1 MEKILQILAVFALLM
16 LVVRG
21 LYGSGRKVP
30 PVRLSR
36 PVEGRPA
43 GGWGDLMEGVFGP
56 AEERERLGVPDGVDA
71 FLFDE
76 GSRLLFC
83 YTVEGR
89 LTIYRRLA
97 GGKRELQE
105 LSVPLDCSAMWW
117 NPQDRKIFLE
127 EGGEWFVYGAEGKG
141 FSFFISLTFE
151 EPHAAAYPFFIFI
164 EVDTDHFSFAEAG
177 EVDGQ
182 GWPGA
187 PSFQR

>member
-16 LVVRG
+16 LVVTRFIREREEKFRRFGFLGRLKGG
-21 LYGSGRKVP
+21 LQ
-30 PVRLSR
+30 
-36 PVEGRPA
+36 
-43 GGWGDLMEGVFGP
+43 GDGELIEGVFGP
-56 AEERERLGVPDGVDA
+56 AEERERLGVPDGADA

-97 GGKRELQE
+97 GGVKRELQE

-127 EGGEWFVYGAEGKG
+127 EEGEWFVYGAE
-141 FSFFISLTFE
+141 E
-151 EPHAAAYPFFIFI
+151 ERI
-164 EVDTDHFSFAEAG
+164 
-177 EVDGQ
+177 
-182 GWPGA
+182 
-187 PSFQR
+187 

>member
-16 LVVRG
+16 LVVTRFIREREEKFRRFGFLGRLKGG
-21 LYGSGRKVP
+21 LQ
-30 PVRLSR
+30 
-36 PVEGRPA
+36 
-43 GGWGDLMEGVFGP
+43 GDGELMEGVFGP
-56 AEERERLGVPDGVDA
+56 AEEREGLGVPDGADA

-97 GGKRELQE
+97 GGVKRELQE

-127 EGGEWFVYGAEGKG
+127 EGGEWFVYGG
-141 FSFFISLTFE
+141 E
-151 EPHAAAYPFFIFI
+151 EERI
-164 EVDTDHFSFAEAG
+164 
-177 EVDGQ
+177 
-182 GWPGA
+182 
-187 PSFQR
+187 

>member
-16 LVVRG
+16 LVVTRFIREREEKFRRFGFLGRLRG
-21 LYGSGRKVP
+21 GLQ
-30 PVRLSR
+30 
-36 PVEGRPA
+36 
-43 GGWGDLMEGVFGP
+43 GDGELIEGVFGP
-56 AEERERLGVPDGVDA
+56 AEERGRLGVPDGTDA

-97 GGKRELQE
+97 GGVKRELQE

-127 EGGEWFVYGAEGKG
+127 EGGEWFVYGAE
-141 FSFFISLTFE
+141 E
-151 EPHAAAYPFFIFI
+151 ER
-164 EVDTDHFSFAEAG
+164 V
-177 EVDGQ
+177 
-182 GWPGA
+182 
-187 PSFQR
+187 